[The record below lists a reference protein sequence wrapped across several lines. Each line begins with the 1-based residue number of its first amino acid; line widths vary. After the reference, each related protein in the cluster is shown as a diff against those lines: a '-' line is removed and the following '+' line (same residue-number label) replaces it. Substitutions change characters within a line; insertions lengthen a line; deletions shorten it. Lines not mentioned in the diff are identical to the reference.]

1 MGKVFVEEA
10 MQKTGIGRV
19 ELVGVIAYI
28 IRSGRASGQADAL
41 KRIEAGEFDHI
52 DIQEEMIKSLQVEL
66 PEENIVRE
74 EQD

>member
-1 MGKVFVEEA
+1 